1 MRVDLNES
9 HHQSLPPEKEETLQE
24 LALFFLGSHAGPGVI
39 IIMGPWL
46 TLDDPRYLAKR
57 LMLFW

>member
-46 TLDDPRYLAKR
+46 TLDDPR
-57 LMLFW
+57 